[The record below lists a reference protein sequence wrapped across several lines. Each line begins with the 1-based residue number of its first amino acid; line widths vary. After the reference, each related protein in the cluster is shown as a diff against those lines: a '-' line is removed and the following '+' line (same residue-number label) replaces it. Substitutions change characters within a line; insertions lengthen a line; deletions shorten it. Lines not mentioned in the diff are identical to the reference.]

1 MCKHDIPFAL
11 QKLVVTDLGESM
23 SKIVL
28 QLLKQSYLHYR
39 NVYGHQTW
47 QEVNFLWGNST
58 HKVKWHFDHLV
69 LRDHVTN

>member
-11 QKLVVTDLGESM
+11 QKLVVTDLGDSM

-47 QEVNFLWGNST
+47 QEVNFL
-58 HKVKWHFDHLV
+58 
-69 LRDHVTN
+69 